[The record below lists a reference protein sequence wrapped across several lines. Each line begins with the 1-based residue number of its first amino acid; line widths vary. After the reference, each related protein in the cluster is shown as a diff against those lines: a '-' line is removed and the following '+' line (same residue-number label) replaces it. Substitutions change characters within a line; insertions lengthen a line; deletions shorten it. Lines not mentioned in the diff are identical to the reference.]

1 MSKAQQLKEIKNLVN
16 AGFIVRVFKQ
26 DNSNITL
33 WVNDSKYIMWRHYG
47 QSAIKNTCKDLMWLI
62 NDLFE
67 AKGKSI
73 LYKTVPSVY
82 C

>member
-1 MSKAQQLKEIKNLVN
+1 MSKLKQLKEIKDLVN

-26 DNSNITL
+26 DKSNITL
-33 WVNDSKYIMWRHYG
+33 WVNDKRYIMWQSYG
-47 QSAIKNTCKDLMWLI
+47 QSAIKNNFKDLLWLI

-73 LYKTVPSVY
+73 LYKTVPSIY
-82 C
+82 G

>member
-1 MSKAQQLKEIKNLVN
+1 MNKGQQLKEIKSLVN

-33 WVNDSKYIMWRHYG
+33 WVNDSKYIMWQSYG
-47 QSAIKNTCKDLMWLI
+47 QSAIKNNYKDLTWLI

-73 LYKTVPSVY
+73 LYKTVSSVY
-82 C
+82 S